1 MRIDVVEKVY
11 GCRGGRASLSELS
24 LPRKERNKW
33 PEPNALKFYPYCVL
47 FTIVF
52 LSCMC
57 ICLPSVICR
66 HQMRI
71 GHPPWFYSGTLPLLK
86 LDPLANEPTSLHW
99 RFGGLWVGRAPQ
111 RDGGMGAAFERR
123 LAYMHIYALD
133 ESTGSP
139 ADI

>member
-1 MRIDVVEKVY
+1 MRI
-11 GCRGGRASLSELS
+11 
-24 LPRKERNKW
+24 
-33 PEPNALKFYPYCVL
+33 CVFSPL
-47 FTIVF
+47 
-52 LSCMC
+52 
-57 ICLPSVICR
+57 
-66 HQMRI
+66 
-71 GHPPWFYSGTLPLLK
+71 WFYSGTLPLLK

>member
-1 MRIDVVEKVY
+1 MEHVGLLPLWFKPWVY
-11 GCRGGRASLSELS
+11 CRYGLS
-24 LPRKERNKW
+24 LII
-33 PEPNALKFYPYCVL
+33 
-47 FTIVF
+47 FTIKRE
-52 LSCMC
+52 SA
-57 ICLPSVICR
+57 I
-66 HQMRI
+66 
-71 GHPPWFYSGTLPLLK
+71 PWFYSGTLPIPK

>member
-1 MRIDVVEKVY
+1 
-11 GCRGGRASLSELS
+11 
-24 LPRKERNKW
+24 
-33 PEPNALKFYPYCVL
+33 
-47 FTIVF
+47 
-52 LSCMC
+52 
-57 ICLPSVICR
+57 
-66 HQMRI
+66 MRI

>member
-1 MRIDVVEKVY
+1 MA
-11 GCRGGRASLSELS
+11 RAKRFEI
-24 LPRKERNKW
+24 LPILC
-33 PEPNALKFYPYCVL
+33 AFFYRVS
-47 FTIVF
+47 IVHVDIV
-52 LSCMC
+52 SY
-57 ICLPSVICR
+57 LPPSNENR
-66 HQMRI
+66 SS
-71 GHPPWFYSGTLPLLK
+71 PWFYSGTLPLLK

-123 LAYMHIYALD
+123 LAYMHIYTLD